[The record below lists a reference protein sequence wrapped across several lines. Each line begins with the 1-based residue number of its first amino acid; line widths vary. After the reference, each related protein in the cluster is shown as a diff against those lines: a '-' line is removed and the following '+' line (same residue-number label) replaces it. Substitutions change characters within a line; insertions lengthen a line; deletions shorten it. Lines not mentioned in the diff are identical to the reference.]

1 MQKTCVYWPDV
12 WVLSS
17 CHTSSQFTAASL
29 SLSRVMCLLERAT
42 RWRLARM
49 WPTSISSYCSHS
61 RHCVELVATSLIVG
75 TTTTTKFWVWTLR
88 PSPGINA
95 ELRECLVFLWPVL
108 EGLVSC
114 DFSPNLM
121 AAGHLFA
128 CLVSGG
134 EFLAIHMKKTVIYH
148 KQNCN
153 TYELL
158 QNLSAIPMLSLYIQK
173 FKDFC
178 VVIHTWYHDSPII
191 MIMLESGCSTK

>member
-1 MQKTCVYWPDV
+1 MYLNAWLGVLNTDTWHIPYCQFLRTVSKKRKSLKENTENCKKTCVYWCYV

-29 SLSRVMCLLERAT
+29 SLSRVMSLLERAP
-42 RWRLARM
+42 RWRSARM
-49 WPTSISSYCSHS
+49 WPTSILSYCSHS

-75 TTTTTKFWVWTLR
+75 TTTTTKFRVWTLR
-88 PSPGINA
+88 PSPSINA

-114 DFSPNLM
+114 DFSPHLIV
-121 AAGHLFA
+121 AGHLFA

-134 EFLAIHMKKTVIYH
+134 EFLAKHMNKTVVYH

-158 QNLSAIPMLSLYIQK
+158 QN
-173 FKDFC
+173 
-178 VVIHTWYHDSPII
+178 
-191 MIMLESGCSTK
+191 